1 MPLLSNGDGP
11 SKSSTPIV
19 PRPHFLEP
27 STNAS
32 PSIHVADV
40 ISPLPFP
47 KTTSV
52 GAYFDVSIFSYL
64 PFHAPFFLD
73 CFFMQPFCFHHLGNP
88 I

>member
-11 SKSSTPIV
+11 SKSSRPIV

-32 PSIHVADV
+32 PSIHVVDV
-40 ISPLPFP
+40 VSPLPFP
-47 KTTSV
+47 KTTSI
-52 GAYFDVSIFSYL
+52 GGFFDVSIFSYL
-64 PFHAPFFLD
+64 PFHAPFSLD
-73 CFFMQPFCFHHLGNP
+73 CFLMQPFCFHHVGNP